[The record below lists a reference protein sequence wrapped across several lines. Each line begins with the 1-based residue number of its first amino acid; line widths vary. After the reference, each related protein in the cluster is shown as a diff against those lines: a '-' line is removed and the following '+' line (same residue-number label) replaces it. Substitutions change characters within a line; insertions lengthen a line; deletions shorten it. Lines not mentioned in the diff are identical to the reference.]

1 MPKRPLLM
9 IPGPIEFEPEVLA
22 ALATP
27 SPSHMDLDF
36 AKVFG
41 RALVRMREVFKA
53 PSGQPFVIAGTGTLA
68 MELGAANVI
77 EAGDRVVVV
86 NTGFFGDRMG
96 RIVERLGAT
105 PEHVR
110 APLGEVPS
118 LEAIEQAVSRGP
130 CKALAVTHVD
140 TSTSILTP
148 VEAIAKIGK
157 KHGALV
163 IVDGVCATGGETLK
177 QEAWGVDVAL
187 TASQKAIGVPPGLAL
202 VVASAAALAV
212 AKTRK
217 TKVASLY
224 LDFNEWL
231 PIMEGYEKGAP
242 QYFATP
248 AVNLVAALEVSLG
261 RICAEGI
268 DARVARHERVA
279 HAFRAAWKALGLSML
294 PKSDA
299 VAAHTMSAVWYPEG
313 VDPAFV
319 GRAREEGVVL
329 AGGLHPDAKTKY
341 FRVGH
346 MGSTDS
352 AEAVA
357 TIAAVERALVKSG
370 RRVELGVAVAAA
382 QQVLSK
388 SS

>member
-9 IPGPIEFEPEVLA
+9 IPGPVEFEPEVLA
-22 ALATP
+22 ALASP
-27 SPSHMDLDF
+27 SPSHMDPEF
-36 AKVFG
+36 ARAFG
-41 RALVRMREVFKA
+41 RALVRMREVFGA
-53 PSGQPFVIAGTGTLA
+53 PGGQPFVVAGTGTLA
-68 MELGAANVI
+68 MELAAANVI

-105 PEHVR
+105 PDHVR
-110 APLGEVPS
+110 AELGDVPD
-118 LEAIEQAVSRGP
+118 LAAIEQAVSRAP

-140 TSTSILTP
+140 TSTSVLTP
-148 VEAIAKIGK
+148 IEAIAKIAR

-163 IVDGVCATGGETLK
+163 IVDGVCATGGETFH
-177 QEAWGVDVAL
+177 QEAWGVDVCL

-202 VVASAAALAV
+202 VVASPAAMNAWRA
-212 AKTRK
+212 RK

-224 LDFNEWL
+224 LDFGEWL
-231 PIMEGYEKGAP
+231 PIMESYEKGAP

-261 RICAEGI
+261 RICAEGMEARAARH
-268 DARVARHERVA
+268 ARVAA
-279 HAFRAAWKALGLSML
+279 AFRAAWRALGLSTL
-294 PKSDA
+294 PKREEIS
-299 VAAHTMSAVWYPEG
+299 AHTMSAVWYPDG
-313 VDPAFV
+313 VDASFV

-329 AGGLHPDAKTKY
+329 AGGLHPEAKTKY

-346 MGSTDS
+346 MG
-352 AEAVA
+352 AVD
-357 TIAAVERALVKSG
+357 TSDVVTTVAAIERAMAQSG

-382 QQVLSK
+382 QTVLSK
-388 SS
+388 R

>member
-27 SPSHMDLDF
+27 SPSHMDIDF

-41 RALVRMREVFKA
+41 RALVRMREVFQA
-53 PSGQPFVIAGTGTLA
+53 PGGQPFVIAGTGTLA
-68 MELGAANVI
+68 MELAAANVV

-96 RIVERLGAT
+96 RILERLGAM

-110 APLGEVPS
+110 AALGEVPS
-118 LEAIEQAVSRGP
+118 LEAIEKAVSSGP

-163 IVDGVCATGGETLK
+163 IVDGVCATGGEALK
-177 QEAWGVDVAL
+177 QDAWGVDVAL

-202 VVASAAALAV
+202 VVASKAAMQV

-217 TKVASLY
+217 TRVASLY
-224 LDFNEWL
+224 LDFGEWL

-242 QYFATP
+242 LYFATP
-248 AVNLVAALEVSLG
+248 AVNLVAALDVSLG

-279 HAFRAAWKALGLSML
+279 LAFRAAWRALGLAML

-299 VAAHTMSAVWYPEG
+299 IAAHTMSAIWYPDG

-346 MGSTDS
+346 KGSTDGT
-352 AEAVA
+352 ETVA
-357 TIAAVERALVKSG
+357 TIAAIERALARSG
-370 RRVELGVAVAAA
+370 RRVELGVGVAAA
-382 QQVLSK
+382 QHVFAK
-388 SS
+388 G